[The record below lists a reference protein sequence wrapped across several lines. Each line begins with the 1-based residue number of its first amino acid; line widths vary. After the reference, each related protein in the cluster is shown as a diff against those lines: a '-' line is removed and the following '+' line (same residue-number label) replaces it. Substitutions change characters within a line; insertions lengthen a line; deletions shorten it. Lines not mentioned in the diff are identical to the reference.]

1 MTQISI
7 KINYACPFKP
17 SICYLKAIQNLKD
30 AGCCRETVE
39 RFLALGD
46 AGDVQGQLQ
55 LLAQHRKC
63 LLEKVHREERRIQC
77 LDYLVYQMEKESPK
91 E

>member
-1 MTQISI
+1 MEASEQ
-7 KINYACPFKP
+7 AV
-17 SICYLKAIQNLKD
+17 IQNLKD

-39 RFLALGD
+39 RFLALGN

-55 LLAQHRKC
+55 LHPQHTKC
-63 LLEKVHREERRIQC
+63 LLEKLQREERRIQS

>member
-1 MTQISI
+1 MEGGGPCGGFGTSGHPES
-7 KINYACPFKP
+7 KGRRLLPG
-17 SICYLKAIQNLKD
+17 D
-30 AGCCRETVE
+30 GG
-39 RFLALGD
+39 ALFGPGD

>member
-1 MTQISI
+1 M
-7 KINYACPFKP
+7 
-17 SICYLKAIQNLKD
+17 KASEQAVIQNLKD

-55 LLAQHRKC
+55 LLAQHGNACWRRSTGRSGASSAWTTWCTRWKRNPQ
-63 LLEKVHREERRIQC
+63 KNERVWE
-77 LDYLVYQMEKESPK
+77 VYR
-91 E
+91 

>member
-1 MTQISI
+1 M
-7 KINYACPFKP
+7 
-17 SICYLKAIQNLKD
+17 KASEQAVIQNLKD

-77 LDYLVYQMEKESPK
+77 LDYLVYRLHSQQDR
-91 E
+91 

>member
-1 MTQISI
+1 MEASEQ
-7 KINYACPFKP
+7 AV
-17 SICYLKAIQNLKD
+17 IQNLKD

-63 LLEKVHREERRIQC
+63 LLEKVHRKERRIQC

>member
-1 MTQISI
+1 MEGGGPCEGFGTSGHPES
-7 KINYACPFKP
+7 KGRRLLPG
-17 SICYLKAIQNLKD
+17 D
-30 AGCCRETVE
+30 GG
-39 RFLALGD
+39 ALFSPGGRRGE
-46 AGDVQGQLQ
+46 AEKLQ

>member
-1 MTQISI
+1 MEGGGPCGGFGTSGH
-7 KINYACPFKP
+7 PE
-17 SICYLKAIQNLKD
+17 SKD

>member
-1 MTQISI
+1 M
-7 KINYACPFKP
+7 
-17 SICYLKAIQNLKD
+17 KASEQAVIQNLKD

-39 RFLALGD
+39 RFF
-46 AGDVQGQLQ
+46 
-55 LLAQHRKC
+55 
-63 LLEKVHREERRIQC
+63 REERRIQC